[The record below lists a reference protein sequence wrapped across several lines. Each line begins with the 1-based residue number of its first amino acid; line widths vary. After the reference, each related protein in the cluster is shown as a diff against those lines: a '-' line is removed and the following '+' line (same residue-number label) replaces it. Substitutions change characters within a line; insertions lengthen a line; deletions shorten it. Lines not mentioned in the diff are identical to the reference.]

1 MSRTESP
8 FVRQTEDESYTW
20 IHRAFLQAFQ
30 THGILTLDEIK
41 PILAHI
47 VTASNPNRPWTA
59 ADITQ
64 PFLTSTLQTINA
76 KLIPLDYEIR
86 WAKDQTPKPTLHYA
100 LVNNASDPLTQQ
112 ATRFSPTEIAYIR
125 RLLDFMFDTNNTS
138 IREVM
143 AVSELQASN
152 LARPSR
158 RPRQS
163 TAVAAEEEGGE
174 DQTAPDAGLSL
185 QDAED
190 VLYRLVTTSFFSKSS
205 KGYYTLAPRSLIEL
219 RSYLKETYND
229 DDIQRIRD
237 CHGCKEIVTVGIRCN
252 NRECGVRWHDG
263 CANAFYR
270 GRGGRDRLCP
280 KCKTECGGNV
290 FVGERADTV
299 RGGGRGRGSLM
310 TQEEDD
316 EEEDDEEEE

>member
-1 MSRTESP
+1 MSRRESS
-8 FVRQTEDESYTW
+8 FVRQPEDESYTW

-41 PILAHI
+41 PILANI

-59 ADITQ
+59 ADITL

-76 KLIPLDYEIR
+76 KLLPLDYEIR
-86 WAKDQTPKPTLHYA
+86 WAKDQTPKPILHYA

-125 RLLDFMFDTNNTS
+125 RLLDFMFDTNNTP

-143 AVSELQASN
+143 AVSQVQAAN
-152 LARPSR
+152 LARPPR

-163 TAVAAEEEGGE
+163 AATVAEEGGE
-174 DQTAPDAGLSL
+174 DQITPDAGLSM
-185 QDAED
+185 QEAED
-190 VLYRLVTTSFFSKSS
+190 ILHRLVTSSFFSKSQ

-229 DDIQRIRD
+229 EDTQRIRD
-237 CHGCKEIVTVGIRCN
+237 CHGCKEIVT
-252 NRECGVRWHDG
+252 
-263 CANAFYR
+263 
-270 GRGGRDRLCP
+270 
-280 KCKTECGGNV
+280 
-290 FVGERADTV
+290 GERGQGEAV
-299 RGGGRGRGSLM
+299 S
-310 TQEEDD
+310 EV
-316 EEEDDEEEE
+316 

>member
-47 VTASNPNRPWTA
+47 VTASSMLLSPLRSQPLLTQPPTDPNRPWTA

-205 KGYYTLAPRSLIEL
+205 KGYYTLAPARSSNYAPTSKRPTTTMIY
-219 RSYLKETYND
+219 SAYAT
-229 DDIQRIRD
+229 
-237 CHGCKEIVTVGIRCN
+237 VTG
-252 NRECGVRWHDG
+252 
-263 CANAFYR
+263 AK
-270 GRGGRDRLCP
+270 RL
-280 KCKTECGGNV
+280 
-290 FVGERADTV
+290 
-299 RGGGRGRGSLM
+299 
-310 TQEEDD
+310 
-316 EEEDDEEEE
+316 